1 MGKISSL
8 INFAAA
14 YSNYARGKTGC
25 SHFPLQVW
33 VEPTS
38 VCNIRC
44 PMCPSDALPH
54 EKRGFMD
61 PDLFRKIIDDISG
74 MVKNVSICH
83 RGEPLLHERI
93 CEMIRYAADSGMA
106 AKIST
111 NATLLDE
118 DLSVRLV
125 ESGLSLISFSFDGF
139 TKEEYEK
146 IRVGADFDTVL
157 GNIRTFLRIKKKMG
171 SSTPHATLQV
181 ISMHGG
187 QDEGKKGAFLENFEG
202 LFPDRVYI
210 KEAHNWGGAV
220 EGIERRGTT
229 VHRCNSPWYSLVYH
243 WDGSIYPCTLD
254 YLGAYTIGNAGKDSA
269 RDVWNGEPM
278 KRLREEM
285 ASRKFS
291 ACSHCLR
298 CTKLYEKKI
307 LGISTRNMLNEALF
321 RLRWNISAGPGK
333 DESTPG
339 K

>member
-8 INFAAA
+8 LNLGSA
-14 YSNYARGKTGC
+14 YSNYARGKTVCG
-25 SHFPLQVW
+25 HAPLQVW

-38 VCNIRC
+38 VCNLRC
-44 PMCPSDALPH
+44 PMCPNEALPP
-54 EKRGFMD
+54 EKRGFMEM
-61 PDLFRKIIDDISG
+61 PLFRKIIDDITG
-74 MVKNVSICH
+74 MVRNVSICH
-83 RGEPLLHERI
+83 RGEPLLHREI
-93 CEMIRYAADSGMA
+93 CEMIRYAGSKGMA

-118 DLSVRLV
+118 DLSRRLI

-146 IRVGADFDTVL
+146 IRVGAAFDTVL
-157 GNIRTFLRIKKKMG
+157 GNIRTFLRMKKKMG

-181 ISMHGG
+181 ISLHGR
-187 QDEGKKGAFLENFEG
+187 QDDEKKRAFLKNFEG
-202 LFPDRVYI
+202 LSLDRVYT

-220 EGIERRGTT
+220 EGIERPGTM
-229 VHRCNSPWYSLVYH
+229 VQRCNSPWYSLVYH
-243 WDGSIYPCTLD
+243 WDGSIHPCTLD
-254 YLGAYTIGNAGKDSA
+254 YLGAYTIGDAGKDSA

-285 ASRKFS
+285 ASRKLS

-307 LGISTRNMLNEALF
+307 LGISTRNLLNEALF
-321 RLRWNISAGPGK
+321 RLKWNI
-333 DESTPG
+333 
-339 K
+339 